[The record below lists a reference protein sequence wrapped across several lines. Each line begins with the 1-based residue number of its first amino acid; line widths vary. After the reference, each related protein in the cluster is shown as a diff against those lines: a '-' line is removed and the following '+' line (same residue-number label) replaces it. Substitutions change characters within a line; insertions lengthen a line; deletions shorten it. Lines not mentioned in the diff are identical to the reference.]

1 MSESGECGES
11 TESRES
17 GEFSR
22 SWKEERQQREAL
34 WSSSSWALGFLEHQ
48 AGVVDAV
55 LVCPSQ
61 KTPHFQVSCR
71 DPMSSFSVSVD

>member
-55 LVCPSQ
+55 LVCPRQ